1 MANFN
6 SVKSQQKV
14 LFLAAEI
21 DFMEQNYVWAL
32 DLSLIK
38 DLVTSLVV
46 FMQEAR

>member
-14 LFLAAEI
+14 LFLADEI
-21 DFMEQNYVWAL
+21 DCLGSRPEF
-32 DLSLIK
+32 K